1 MSAKRRLGAENS
13 ATRTQL
19 LDAVEAVMREDGYGS
34 LTARSVAERAGL
46 KHQLVYYYFQ
56 TLEDLLVAAYERH
69 IERYNTQSI
78 AALNSDRPLHAFWK
92 VHSNAEDASLNAEF
106 LSLANHNEAIR
117 SRTIEFGEKVR
128 RLGLQRLQ
136 EVINRKGLRESP
148 LTPIGIAQAIMAIG
162 GNLALETSIGIS
174 GGHSETRALVEWC
187 LDVIEP
193 VESDEPSL

>member
-78 AALNSDRPLHAFWK
+78 AALNSDRPLHAFWE

-117 SRTIEFGEKVR
+117 LRTIEFGEKVR